1 MSIFLVETSKQRT
14 EVRRTEFNRGL
25 TSISESYSTEI
36 GIWQSAV
43 DILMSFY
50 VENNLNS
57 TNYIQENMT
66 LYIDSLPDVD
76 ESGVIG
82 LFIKVCEKMKK
93 LKIEIKPKGEQKN
106 MDNREFHIKCAEF
119 GEDQQHNHYDGNSP
133 AREYAHPMDSV
144 IINFL
149 DNPAINAVFK
159 ELVNASASVSWGG
172 VLASGVPVNENT
184 YPQIDKLIKECCHT
198 LHIKQP
204 YVVVSSSAP
213 GLLNAMTMGSD
224 EEPYIVLSPLL
235 VKTMNENR
243 LKYIIGHECGHIAMG
258 HVTYHTVL
266 NIAKN
271 FAAEVPL
278 VGPIL
283 QKYGTLPMQAWS
295 RRSEISAD
303 RAGLLCCGNAEDA
316 KRALLQLEMPFMDIE
331 IFDINEYIENSNKF
345 LGNGVLRKIGEYE
358 HSHPLIPKRI
368 EAIDLFS
375 NSNKYQRLIGNFAF
389 VGGISD
395 EMLNSRTEEII
406 KVI

>member
-1 MSIFLVETSKQRT
+1 MSIFLVETSNQRT
-14 EVRRTEFNRGL
+14 EIRRTESNCSL
-25 TSISESYSTEI
+25 KSASESYYTET

-43 DILMSFY
+43 DILMSLY
-50 VENNLNS
+50 AKDNLNS
-57 TNYIQENMT
+57 ANYIQENMI
-66 LYIDSLPDVD
+66 LYINAPPDVD
-76 ESGVIG
+76 KSGIIG
-82 LFIKVCEKMKK
+82 LFIKACDKVKK
-93 LKIEIKPKGEQKN
+93 IKIEIKLKGEQNN
-106 MDNREFHIKCAEF
+106 MDNRGFHIKCAEF
-119 GEDQQHNHYDGNSP
+119 GDDQQHNNYDGSSS
-133 AREYAHPMDSV
+133 AREYAHPMDSM

-159 ELVNASASVSWGG
+159 EIVNASASVSWGS

-184 YPQIDKLIKECCHT
+184 YPHINRLVKECCQT
-198 LHIKQP
+198 LRIKQP

-278 VGPIL
+278 IGPIL

-316 KRALLQLEMPFMDIE
+316 KRALLQLEMPFMDVE
-331 IFDINEYIENSNKF
+331 LFDINEYISNSNKF

-375 NSNKYQRLIGNFAF
+375 NSKKYHRLTGTLDF
-389 VGGISD
+389 VGGVSD